1 MSRTTP
7 TVNVTTGERS
17 VPVHP
22 ELGYA
27 MCSLYSFVST
37 EYEAVYIEEVTREA
51 SVGVYR
57 PDAAATALLRL
68 SREFGMFA
76 DDRYAAA
83 ATAADL
89 LREAIASSRDPEAC
103 EELLAEV
110 REVLFGTREEEV
122 EIARLHSGN
131 KSSIPALRMEDL
143 PHGQWDRRGF
153 GPEKAVLGKARTGGG
168 EHLQAI
174 TNSRAVAGN
183 RALRGGV

>member
-1 MSRTTP
+1 MSTH

-17 VPVHP
+17 VPVPP

-27 MCSLYSFVST
+27 MCSLYGFAST
-37 EYEAVYIEEVTREA
+37 ENEAVYIEEVTREA

-76 DDRYAAA
+76 EDRYAAA

-89 LREAIASSRDPEAC
+89 LREAISCSHADRPQ
-103 EELLAEV
+103 LLADF
-110 REVLFGTREEEV
+110 REALFGTREEEI
-122 EIARLHSGN
+122 EIARLYSADGA
-131 KSSIPALRMEDL
+131 SIPALRMEDL
-143 PHGQWDRRGF
+143 PHGQWDRRGL

-168 EHLQAI
+168 EHLHAAKV
-174 TNSRAVAGN
+174 SRLAVEA
-183 RALRGGV
+183 RVLRGGV